1 MYDDDDDDFYEED
14 EYRVVGPFD
23 LPFVDPINSKTISQF
38 FIESD
43 REEKKMMQAVKNF
56 VDNMDDR
63 YADNALNGIINYIQY
78 KKGWATELI
87 FERAEVDDLLFKRHN
102 IYDEYAWEK
111 ILDSHA
117 MHLFRERI
125 FKLSRIYLDNAVH
138 EVLATEQSSMF
149 LRDDPQD

>member
-1 MYDDDDDDFYEED
+1 MRDDDDDFYEED
-14 EYRVVGPFD
+14 EYYVVGPLD
-23 LPFVDPINSKTISQF
+23 LPLVDPINAKTISQF

-43 REEKKMMQAVKNF
+43 REERKMMYAVKNF
-56 VDNMDDR
+56 VDDMDDR
-63 YADNALNGIINYIQY
+63 YADNALNGIINYIQH

-87 FERAEVDDLLFKRHN
+87 FERAEVDEVLFKRYD

-117 MHLFRERI
+117 MYLFRERI

-138 EVLATEQSSMF
+138 EVLAMEQSRTF
-149 LRDDPQD
+149 PKGDLQD